1 MSLRNGRRRQCGKRK
16 TNEAL
21 QGAGR
26 VLARCRKDRA
36 MNITRRFILPPEAE
50 SILSRMTGNRKR
62 RKTYVDT
69 LAADMREGR
78 WVDTHEPIAMSVDG
92 NLIDGQHR
100 LAAVV
105 LSGVGQWFWVAVYD
119 THQTAIGLPIDCGV
133 RRTTADL
140 LGLNRKFAEV
150 ASAIQRHVIAQD
162 RLGVRAVHIERIA
175 DVCRDHILEVMEVSR
190 GNKRLRASA
199 TARAAVVV
207 NMLLY
212 PDETGDILNEYSR
225 WVACENAT
233 WNSVKALNKQL
244 DSMSK
249 CKTDVLFLRLCKA
262 FSPSQKQRV
271 LLRVNDSEALAM
283 RKELREKLT
292 ALFYKTGKP

>member
-1 MSLRNGRRRQCGKRK
+1 
-16 TNEAL
+16 
-21 QGAGR
+21 
-26 VLARCRKDRA
+26 

-133 RRTTADL
+133 RRNTSDL
-140 LGLNRKFAEV
+140 LGLDRKFAEV
-150 ASAIQRHVIAQD
+150 ASAIYRYGVAWHREPVRPANVEYIASTCSTQITS
-162 RLGVRAVHIERIA
+162 V
-175 DVCRDHILEVMEVSR
+175 LECSR
-190 GNKRLRASA
+190 GNKRLKASA
-199 TARAAVVV
+199 TARAAIAI
-207 NMLLY
+207 NAIIY
-212 PDETGDILNEYSR
+212 PDDAEDIYSEYLLWTS
-225 WVACENAT
+225 CQNAT
-233 WNSVKALNKQL
+233 WQSVLALNKQIEVVRKFKPE
-244 DSMSK
+244 D
-249 CKTDVLFLRLCKA
+249 LFVRIVKA
-262 FSPSQKQRV
+262 FSPAQKCKAM
-271 LLRVNDSEALAM
+271 LRVNERESRL
-283 RKELREKLT
+283 LRDEIRERMIARLYPK
-292 ALFYKTGKP
+292 GKP

>member
-1 MSLRNGRRRQCGKRK
+1 
-16 TNEAL
+16 
-21 QGAGR
+21 
-26 VLARCRKDRA
+26 
-36 MNITRRFILPPEAE
+36 MNITRRLILPPEAE

-212 PDETGDILNEYSR
+212 PDETGDILNEYAR

-292 ALFYKTGKP
+292 ALFYQTGKP